1 MASKATGSYESVIRG
16 VSQQV
21 PADRRPGQ
29 HHEQVNFISD
39 PVRGLVRRRG
49 SVYQSHMD
57 IGSRNPGNPAEAT
70 YIRLGTTTFKTFDF
84 VVGDN
89 RYALLYRD
97 QPSQDLGHLPLMF
110 CFNKET
116 RRIIPCNFDGAD
128 PMYLALRNAGVSSL
142 VNIGRYVYAAVRN
155 MPTTFTTEKLWDT
168 PANMAAAV
176 LWVIKGDYA
185 KTFWAKVILKKL
197 SDNSEITLY
206 AEYKTATSSY
216 QGVLDTSGLDPADP
230 DYQKKVNDANNAYN
244 TALNQWLGTSAADVL
259 ADNIANKLL
268 DFAGD
273 PDHPPANQGLR
284 QAAAAAGLTEG
295 VDIAFDIDV
304 STIGIKTSLDYS
316 IEEIL
321 VSDYGD
327 KETPMIRGVANY
339 VSDAS
344 TDLSARH
351 YPGKIVKVM
360 PKKTNQEDSYY
371 LKAVVRNITDTGIS
385 GVLTEVTWV
394 ETAGVVN
401 TPKDVFCF
409 ATVEND
415 QFYLSG
421 SAAGLKAL
429 SGMTDDVPSFEGSA
443 TGDSITSIIPHFL
456 GRKIDYLGLFQDRLV
471 IGSDAVLLYSRPGKY
486 LNFWRAESLTILDSD
501 PVEVYSL
508 GSEDDTIVYSTT
520 FGGDTVYFGKR
531 KQYLLSGRQVLTPKN
546 PSITTMSSHEDAVD
560 SRPVASG
567 NFVFFNKF
575 RNGFTTTH
583 QFMAGLL
590 QGNPETF
597 EVSSAVS
604 SYVLGEPLEM
614 MALTTPNTLILRTNA
629 NANGLFIYNYLD
641 SADGQNRMFDS
652 WSQWRWDDQLGYHC
666 GMCYVDGDICVFT
679 IRPRFNNSS
688 NPVWTIVSDKFVL
701 DTTIDNQ
708 PYLDSRVAYSNVAT
722 GNYWLN
728 TVTANY
734 TSQLYG
740 AYDTNVRQK
749 WMGVVWPEIP
759 SLNEAYPANVGS
771 IQCGVGFVAYVTPTN
786 PYVRDKNNQA
796 IVNGRLTLE
805 KFNVSVADTGGVT
818 FWLWTQSRG
827 DYVASDWSG
836 RKLSMDSAELG
847 IQPIVTTT
855 VSFPVGRE
863 IRDFKYTIKSRQW
876 LPLSITAIEY
886 QTRFLYNSKRI

>member
-49 SVYQSHMD
+49 SQYISHQD
-57 IGSRNPGNPAEAT
+57 IGGRIPSNPADTAFV
-70 YIRLGTTTFKTFDF
+70 RQGTTTFKTFDF
-84 VVGDN
+84 VVGDT
-89 RYALLYRD
+89 RYALMYRD
-97 QPSQDLGHLPLMF
+97 QPSQDGGRLPLMF
-110 CFNKET
+110 CFNKDQ
-116 RRIIPCNFDGAD
+116 RRLIKCNFDGAD

-230 DYQKKVNDANNAYN
+230 DYQKNVNDANNAYN

-273 PDHPPANQGLR
+273 ADHPPTNQGLR

-339 VSDAS
+339 VSNAS

-575 RNGFTTTH
+575 RNNFTTTH
-583 QFMAGLL
+583 QFMAGIL
-590 QGNPETF
+590 QGNPETY

-604 SYVLGEPLEM
+604 SYVLGQPLEM
-614 MALTTPNTLILRTNA
+614 LALTTPNTILIRTGSNA
-629 NANGLFIYNYLD
+629 SGLYVYNYLD
-641 SADGQNRMFDS
+641 TADGQTRIFDS
-652 WSQWRWDDQLGYHC
+652 WSQWRWDSQLGYHI
-666 GMCYVDGDICVFT
+666 GFTYVDGDIIVFT
-679 IRPRFNNSS
+679 VRPRWNSS
-688 NPVWTIVSDKFVL
+688 NNPVWTIVADKFVL
-701 DTTIDNQ
+701 DTTLDTS
-708 PYLDSRVAYSNVAT
+708 PYLDSKIHYGELINGT
-722 GNYWLN
+722 HWLN
-728 TVTANY
+728 TQTVANL
-734 TSQLYG
+734 TSVYAGYG
-740 AYDTNVRQK
+740 TSVRQA
-749 WMGVVWPEIP
+749 WMGVRYANVHDLIT
-759 SLNEAYPANVGS
+759 AYPENQFDLWVGVES
-771 IQCGVGFVAYVTPTN
+771 VGFVTPTN

-805 KFNVSVADTGGVT
+805 KFNISVADTGGVT
-818 FWLWTQSRG
+818 FFLWTQSRG
-827 DYVASDWSG
+827 TYQAGDWSG

-855 VSFPVGRE
+855 VSLPVGRE
-863 IRDFKYTIKSRQW
+863 IRDFKYTIETRGW
-876 LPLSITAIEY
+876 LPLSVTAIEY
-886 QTRFLYNSKRI
+886 QTRFLYNSRRI